1 YLGTPKENPEGYR
14 LSSVFPWLKGL
25 PSHKLY
31 LVHGIAD
38 DNVLFQNSVELMS
51 ALQNQGT
58 QFRLMTYPGAKHG
71 LSSPTQR
78 KHVFH
83 LIADFFQ
90 RQIAGDC
97 ASTCK
102 ESTA

>member
-1 YLGTPKENPEGYR
+1 
-14 LSSVFPWLKGL
+14 
-25 PSHKLY
+25 
-31 LVHGIAD
+31 
-38 DNVLFQNSVELMS
+38 NVLFQNSVELMS

-102 ESTA
+102 ESTAPAGHRE